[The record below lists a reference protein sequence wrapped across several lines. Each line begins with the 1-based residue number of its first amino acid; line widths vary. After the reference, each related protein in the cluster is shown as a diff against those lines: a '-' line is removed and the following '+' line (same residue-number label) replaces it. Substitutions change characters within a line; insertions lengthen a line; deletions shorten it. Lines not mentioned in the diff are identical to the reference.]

1 MRISTVAFAIALP
14 VLAIAADRHFDIAG
28 RVTAAAAPFIP
39 GAKAAVNPAPAA
51 AAPAAPPL
59 RKVRIAAPKP
69 AASKYTLTLPGRTA
83 PLVQARL
90 SARAAGIVAERHG
103 EIGDR
108 VKAGD
113 ILVVIDAPEVR
124 QALDRA
130 KAAVTQVQARLTL
143 ANLTLD
149 RAKKLAP
156 KDFIPES
163 TVDERKAA
171 LDTAKADLDAAK
183 AEVRRL
189 EEVTGFQTIKA
200 PFDGTIITRQ
210 VEHGDRVGGDS
221 SPVSSFLYTIA
232 RLDQLRIEID
242 IPQSLALRVK
252 PGTPAKMIFA
262 ELPGQSFDA
271 KVIRTSQ
278 AVDAA
283 SSTMRAELLMD
294 NPNQLLPTGLNGQV
308 LLDVERDGA
317 CFQVPGNS
325 LLVQQ
330 GNQLVAIADAED
342 KVAYKPVRIGR
353 DLGND
358 IEICS
363 GLTATDRVILS
374 PNALL
379 KQGDKVE
386 LIQPSS

>member
-1 MRISTVAFAIALP
+1 MRFLTLALAITLP
-14 VLAIAADRHFDIAG
+14 VLAIAADRHFDLAG
-28 RVTAAAAPFIP
+28 LVTAAAAPFIP
-39 GAKAAVNPAPAA
+39 GAKAVINPAPAA
-51 AAPAAPPL
+51 AAPVTPSL
-59 RKVRIAAPKP
+59 RKVRIAALKP
-69 AASKYTLTLPGRTA
+69 AAPKFTVTLPGRTA
-83 PLVQARL
+83 PLERARL

-113 ILVVIDAPEVR
+113 TLVVIDAPEVR

-130 KAAVTQVQARLTL
+130 KAAVIQVQARLTL
-143 ANLTLD
+143 AKLTLD
-149 RAKKLAP
+149 RANKLVP
-156 KDFIPES
+156 KNFIPES

-171 LDTAKADLDAAK
+171 VDTAEADLEAAK

-200 PFDGTIITRQ
+200 PFDGTIIARQ

-221 SPVSSFLYTIA
+221 SPVSSFLYTVA

-242 IPQSLALRVK
+242 IPQSLALKVK
-252 PGTPAKMIFA
+252 SGTSARMIFA

-271 KVIRTSQ
+271 KVVRTSQ

-283 SSTMRAELLMD
+283 SSTMRAELLME
-294 NPNQLLPTGLNGQV
+294 NTNQQLPTGLNGQV
-308 LLDVERDGA
+308 LLDVERDGV

-330 GNQLVAIADAED
+330 GNQLVAVADAED
-342 KVAYKPVRIGR
+342 KVAYKPVLIGR

-363 GLTATDRVILS
+363 GLVATDRVILS

-379 KQGDKVE
+379 KAGDKVE
-386 LIQPSS
+386 LIQPPR